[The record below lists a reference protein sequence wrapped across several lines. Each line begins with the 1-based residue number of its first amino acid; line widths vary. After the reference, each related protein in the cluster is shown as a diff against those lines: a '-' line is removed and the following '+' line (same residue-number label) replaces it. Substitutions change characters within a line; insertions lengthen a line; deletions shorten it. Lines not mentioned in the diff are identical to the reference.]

1 MARGIVR
8 KVVYLPVCLEEIQIG
23 SLWVQVQGPKQ
34 SIKVVVE
41 DFVDPEDARLKE
53 RVLDD
58 DRNFY
63 ENEAERMRLKSLGR
77 RSPCRECREKSCDN
91 GSKLG
96 VKRMRTKGT
105 VTNGKRVIAS
115 VRGVETLSTGYIDCV
130 TAEML
135 IDAGAV
141 ACQVHLRVLKRSG
154 RASETMREYYQSLN
168 AVSGHLQKIGIIIDL
183 PLHLSSHERMNSFVV
198 IDQLPV
204 DAILGTDALKNFKAV
219 VDLDEST
226 LSQKGTGGVF
236 PIGAPR
242 LTLRASYI

>member
-34 SIKVVVE
+34 PIKVVVE